1 MRFFPVSAEV
11 GQIHFL
17 RGVSSD
23 WVLRGLFAGTTL
35 LVAGSLVWRALGHPE
50 PALLTVGL
58 ACTLLAADALRTFEL
73 SLLNASRR
81 QRDYSLR
88 NALDAWAR
96 PLTASLAIVTLGPS
110 AMSVLLGYAAGS
122 LGVSGLLRRRVVK
135 HGDAAARPD
144 ADHWQPSFR
153 RDFLQY
159 AFPLVPYALLQWTMS
174 LSDRYFLAG
183 FEGTVSVGLYAA
195 AYGLGSQPF
204 IAANTFIHSVL
215 RPVLYD
221 AVAQGDR
228 AKERKT
234 LALWLTAAVFVSGA
248 GVSLF
253 VLFSTPI
260 AQGLLGREFWGSA
273 QLLPWIAGAYAL
285 QSVQQTFEIVLYAH
299 GRTRQVV
306 WVQGIAAAVSVLLY
320 LLLIPRFGAWGA
332 ALGTLGTFFLTA
344 AVSAML
350 ARACLRDTT
359 LNSA

>member
-1 MRFFPVSAEV
+1 
-11 GQIHFL
+11 
-17 RGVSSD
+17 
-23 WVLRGLFAGTTL
+23 
-35 LVAGSLVWRALGHPE
+35 
-50 PALLTVGL
+50 
-58 ACTLLAADALRTFEL
+58 
-73 SLLNASRR
+73 
-81 QRDYSLR
+81 
-88 NALDAWAR
+88 
-96 PLTASLAIVTLGPS
+96 
-110 AMSVLLGYAAGS
+110 MSVLLGYTAGS

-135 HGDAAARPD
+135 HGEAAERPD
-144 ADHWQPSFR
+144 ADTWKPTFR

-204 IAANTFIHSVL
+204 IAANTFVHSVL

-234 LALWLTAAVFVSGA
+234 LALWLAAVVIISGA
-248 GVSLF
+248 GVGLF
-253 VLFSTPI
+253 VLFSNPI
-260 AQGLLGREFWGSA
+260 AHWLLGQDFWGSA

-306 WVQGIAAAVSVLLY
+306 WVQGIAAAVSLLLY
-320 LLLIPRFGAWGA
+320 VLLIPRFGAWGA
-332 ALGTLGTFFLTA
+332 ALGTLGTFFITA
-344 AVSAML
+344 IVSAAL
-350 ARACLRDTT
+350 ARACLRHENPD
-359 LNSA
+359 SA